1 MRRLGICAVKH
12 ALIGL
17 SIKQTSFSGKG
28 KTAHKR
34 RQRQAS
40 GCEALP
46 AFRTTTI
53 DQVTAVLGGHARAK
67 AVGALPFEDAG
78 LKGSFHD
85 KLSSGS
91 VTSRARNGA
100 RQKGRVFY

>member
-1 MRRLGICAVKH
+1 
-12 ALIGL
+12 
-17 SIKQTSFSGKG
+17 
-28 KTAHKR
+28 
-34 RQRQAS
+34 
-40 GCEALP
+40 
-46 AFRTTTI
+46 
-53 DQVTAVLGGHARAK
+53 VTAVLGGHARAK

-91 VTSRARNGA
+91 VTSRALNGV